1 MDQKHLDNNLSNKLK
16 IYFCGS
22 MRGVEANMETYKS
35 IVAELKKYGTV
46 LTEHVANP
54 SIEYAIDDKEI
65 FQKDWNAF
73 QKANCMVAEVTAPSH
88 GVGIELGWAMLK
100 EELPILCIACRK
112 KQFKISALI
121 SGSPLLTYMEY
132 DGVEEVVQ
140 ILEDFF
146 KRKFIFD
153 EKLESFKN

>member
-1 MDQKHLDNNLSNKLK
+1 MDQNHSDNNITERLQ

-22 MRGVEANMETYKS
+22 MRGVEANLETYKK
-35 IVAELKKYGTV
+35 IVGELKKYGNV
-46 LTEHVANP
+46 LTEHVADP

-88 GVGIELGWAMLK
+88 GVGIELGWAMIT
-100 EELPILCIACRK
+100 EGLPILCIAFRK
-112 KQFKISALI
+112 KQFRISALI
-121 SGSPLLTYMEY
+121 SGSPLLTYKEY
-132 DGVEEVVQ
+132 DSFEEVVK

-146 KRKFIFD
+146 KSKFKFD
-153 EKLESFKN
+153 EKLQSYKI